1 MKLNIANAP
10 YIDRSTGEFV
20 EGRIKVFLHNT
31 NIYAE
36 LYTLEGSSY
45 VAAPNPQLLH
55 AGLPEDTLFTDIGL
69 YDISVEKYIGPEGH
83 MSVESPDSDF
93 SNIDEFETGIDFDLN
108 AFNANRVN
116 TMDDLRDADPS
127 LGFVTVNWY
136 AEPGDCVPRTY
147 IWDAASVNSE
157 DGGYV
162 VSSDISDTGRWILFW
177 DDEVLPACVYGV
189 KPGEESNMNLLL
201 NYPSV
206 VGSFLMATA
215 PCVRFQN
222 GTYTSDTTYSTS
234 KELCFDAG
242 AKFTRALFQCPSIRL
257 FGANTSYIADFSFSS
272 DNVEAHSSWFRDVNT
287 FWHCGAHKY
296 IVDET
301 NYFTSNV
308 LRTAAGLQYKVIEGA
323 HRIDVTYASGA
334 YLQISYCTLNAN
346 RLFSPRYDRIKFQGM
361 TIDQSWFMPAGIGY
375 WDFGSIA
382 SHNIEATT
390 TNANVIDFSRFTTPD
405 VYLKACLANGDT
417 TFDGHGATYS
427 AYANNSQFAT
437 ISNCVFSSAFTDS
450 ECYDWKNVSLNGGI
464 TFTGAGR
471 TINMEGCSLGL
482 NNNTGALSNIYLK
495 DCDVAYTGNA
505 WCPNDTVL
513 HVVGGTFAG
522 RVELSSAAKS
532 AYTRNK
538 SLVFDGCTVTSTSMW
553 INDITM
559 RNCVCTSHIYLV
571 PFAEDSRFKHNCE
584 FVNNRFIGGFLLEIK
599 PKDMSTETSVFN
611 VLCTLKLRNNAFNQ
625 SDARGIVMPY
635 VTNTFDFNK
644 MYVDNASNPLCEY
657 KGNFG
662 NCPAENPTRTF
673 LSDTLTQTYSTGPT
687 ASDIK
692 YQPPTGWKQRVWNMS
707 PNIYYQCGYGWQC
720 EPGESWNRYTGRN
733 AEMHEGIMLHI
744 GRVTLTEEMD
754 DQFAVVHAWLENDD
768 YDDDRMVMYPW

>member
-55 AGLPEDTLFTDIGL
+55 AGLPEDTLFTEIGL

-108 AFNANRVN
+108 AFNANRVD

-127 LGFVTVNWY
+127 LGYVTVNWY

-147 IWDAASVNSE
+147 IWDAASVNTE

-215 PCVRFQN
+215 PCVRFQK
-222 GTYTSDTTYSTS
+222 GTYTSDTNYSTT

-242 AKFTRALFQCPSIRL
+242 AKFTKALFQCPSIRL
-257 FGANTSYIADFSFSS
+257 FGANTSYIANFSFSS

-287 FWHCGAHKY
+287 FWHCAAHKY

-308 LRTAAGLQYKVIEGA
+308 LSTAAGLQYKVIEGA
-323 HRIDVTYASGA
+323 HRIDVTYANGA

-361 TIDQSWFMPAGIGY
+361 TIDQSWFMPVGIGY
-375 WDFGSIA
+375 WDFGNIA
-382 SHNIEATT
+382 SHSIEATT
-390 TNANVIDFSRFTTPD
+390 NNANVIDFSRFTTPD
-405 VYLKACLANGDT
+405 VYLKAWLANGYT

-427 AYANNSQFAT
+427 AYANNSQFT
-437 ISNCVFSSAFTDS
+437 SISNCVFSSAFTDS
-450 ECYDWKNVSLNGGI
+450 ACGTWKNVSINAGI
-464 TFTGAGR
+464 TFTGSGR
-471 TINMEGCSLGL
+471 VLNMEGCSFRL
-482 NNNTGALSNIYLK
+482 NSNTGALSNVYLK
-495 DCDVAYTGNA
+495 DCDVAYGASA

-522 RVELSSAAKS
+522 HVELSDAAKS

-559 RNCVCTSHIYLV
+559 RNCVCSSHIYLV

-584 FVNNRFIGGFLLEIK
+584 FVNNRFFGGFLVEIK
-599 PKDMSTETSVFN
+599 PKDMSTEYTVFN
-611 VLCTLKLRNNAFNQ
+611 VLCTLKFRNNDFSQ
-625 SDARGIVMPY
+625 SDTRGIVMPY
-635 VTNTFDFNK
+635 VTNVFDFNK
-644 MYVDNASNPLCEY
+644 MYVDYASNPLCEY
-657 KGNFG
+657 RGNVG
-662 NCPAENPTRTF
+662 KCPAENPTRTF
-673 LSDTLTQTYSTGPT
+673 LSNTLTETYSTGPT

-692 YQPPTGWKQRVWNMS
+692 YQPVAGWKQRVWNMS
-707 PNIYYQCGYGWQC
+707 PHIYYPCGYGWQC
-720 EPGESWNRYTGRN
+720 EPGDSWNRYTGRN
-733 AEMHEGIMLHI
+733 AEMHEGIMLHV
-744 GRVTLTEEMD
+744 GRVVLTDEMD

-768 YDDDRMVMYPW
+768 YDDDRMVVYPW